1 MLNNQASAATAT
13 SLIDAASAANTAAAT
28 TGSGKWLDVR
38 AYDGEILVTQQLG
51 AVTGTITLAN
61 ANPTIAEGADHFK
74 A

>member
-1 MLNNQASAATAT
+1 MNATAATGKDV
-13 SLIDAASAANTAAAT
+13 IVNGGSAKVARVGDHTTAHT
-28 TGSGKWLDVR
+28 HT
-38 AYDGEILVTQQLG
+38 VTYTLSAPPGGG